1 MDNLLVLL
9 TNYFPFYKG
18 EEYLENELPIIS
30 REFKKIIIISC
41 MIDDT
46 YKQTR
51 RVPENVEIIRG
62 GVSHSKIGKTNMIIK
77 SLGNKPKEVRKLSY
91 AQKFYSKYFEQRSMM
106 IYENVKK
113 DLILRGI
120 VSYRKVTIY
129 SYWTYI
135 TARIGIEINSELL
148 NKSAK
153 IISRAHGYDL
163 YENVS
168 RLNFLPEREYIFEN
182 IENIF
187 PVSDNGTNMLKQ
199 NFPRYSSKFETR
211 RLGTLDPKFSIV
223 PKEFNKHLEIVSC
236 STVRNLKRIN
246 YIIDA
251 LEILQKRKIK
261 VKWTHIGSGPIFRD
275 IQKYAESKLL
285 PNTFKLTG
293 AIPNSKVIGIYES
306 LEPDLFLNVSES
318 EGVPV
323 SIMEALSVG
332 IPVLATNVGGT
343 NEIVKNEYNGFL
355 LNKETNGSDIAS
367 NIELFMNL
375 NRYERKKLSENARKF
390 WGETY
395 DAEKNYNDFLNDI
408 LIEG

>member
-30 REFKKIIIISC
+30 REFKKVVIISC

-51 RVPENVEIIRG
+51 RVPDNVEIIRG
-62 GVSHSKIGKTNMIIK
+62 GVSHSKIGRANMIIK
-77 SLGNKPKEVRKLSY
+77 SLGNKPKEIRKLSY
-91 AQKFYSKYFEQRSMM
+91 VQKFYSKYFEQRSMM

-113 DLILRGI
+113 DLILREI
-120 VSYRKVTIY
+120 DSYRQITIY

-135 TARIGIEINSELL
+135 TARIGIEINRELL

-163 YENVS
+163 YETVS
-168 RLNFLPEREYIFEN
+168 KLNFLPEREYIFEN

-187 PVSDNGTNMLKQ
+187 PVSDNGTNMLKKK
-199 NFPRYSSKFETR
+199 FPRYSSKFETR
-211 RLGTLDPKFSIV
+211 RLGTFDPKFSIV
-223 PKEFNKHLEIVSC
+223 SKEFNKHLVIVSC

-251 LEILQKRKIK
+251 LEILQKRKIR
-261 VKWTHIGSGPIFRD
+261 VKWTHIGSGPVFSD

-285 PNTFKLTG
+285 PNTFKFTG
-293 AIPNSKVIGIYES
+293 EIPNSKVIDVYES

-343 NEIVKNEYNGFL
+343 NEIVKNDYNGFL

-367 NIELFMNL
+367 NIELFLNL
-375 NRYERKKLSENARKF
+375 NRYEKKKLSENARKF

-408 LIEG
+408 LIRD